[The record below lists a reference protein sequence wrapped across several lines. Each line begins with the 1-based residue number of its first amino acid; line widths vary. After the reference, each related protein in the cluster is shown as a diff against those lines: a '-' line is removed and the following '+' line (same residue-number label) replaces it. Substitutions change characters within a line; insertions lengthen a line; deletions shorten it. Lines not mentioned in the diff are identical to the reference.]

1 MCSPVADKVS
11 TASKARFHLHVAT
24 MRQSFLL
31 QTTLHGNK
39 TKKHP
44 FNFFINCH
52 NVSPSF
58 FIFLDC
64 FGWKWCGLSETMESV
79 LYPHHLVTFT
89 LLWIRSGQIEMWIWM
104 ENSPK
109 EKIAKKKC
117 AWTLFPVLKF
127 CMKIFIKYQ
136 SI

>member
-79 LYPHHLVTFT
+79 LNPHHLVTFT
-89 LLWIRSGQIEMWIWM
+89 LLWIRSGQIEMSDFRKTLKT
-104 ENSPK
+104 NS
-109 EKIAKKKC
+109 
-117 AWTLFPVLKF
+117 LFSNIFLFQCLSLKV
-127 CMKIFIKYQ
+127 I
-136 SI
+136 SSG